1 MILPISSAW
10 SMRITLIILLFGA
23 SFTLTAQQRLQ
34 LLDAGTQEAI
44 TDLHYLY
51 GSQRGVS
58 DAEGNIRI
66 RFQASDTLL
75 ISHVHYGRQMVSPD
89 KLREALQSSVFQ
101 LTARTALELQP
112 VTIVA
117 VKAKNMSEDRL
128 QIAYTDRVQHDA
140 GNFLSQL
147 PGMAGIQKSGSY
159 GYDPVFHGFKY
170 DQLNITLDGVQ
181 TAIAACP
188 NRMDPPTSQISLNQ
202 IEKVEILRGPH
213 GLRYGPSFGAT
224 VNFVSEPIDW
234 YTASPLTARA
244 SAGFESN
251 GNIRRTEAQA
261 GYQGESFHLS
271 GNTAYSAGDDYVN
284 GEGVAVPSSFSR
296 STAGV
301 KAAVRLNST
310 QTLSLSAT
318 RNFARDVDFPALA
331 MDLRSDDSWLLSA
344 QHRVSYARGLV
355 SEWNTAFHLS
365 DVDHVMDN
373 LSRPRQGRMADAV
386 VNAYT
391 QTYGGRSELKLNAQ
405 QFWGYAGIDMRHE
418 TVSGLRERT
427 MLMGPMQGNVMEDN
441 IWQEGFINRYGT
453 FAEIHVPFQKYHWV
467 VAARLDVNE
476 ADAGLADER
485 FASIQSDYAST
496 HINPS
501 FSSGLSREWTESLST
516 GVWLGRGMRSPNL
529 GERFINFLP
538 IGLDPYE
545 LIGNPQLAPE
555 VNNQLDFS
563 LIWNASK
570 TQLEV
575 NIFASYLQDFI
586 TSEIREDLQPRM
598 NMAPG
603 VREFVNLPEA
613 AMYGFDLSWQQV
625 LPLGLQQTFTAA
637 YTYGQ
642 DLSRD
647 MPLPEI
653 PPLDLR
659 YSLARKFAGDKLRTE
674 LSLRHV
680 LAQERIAEYF
690 GETHTPAFTVMDVRA
705 AYQFSP
711 SWEISGGVL
720 NILNAT
726 YWEHLSRFVRSME
739 NPIFAP
745 GRNAFLTLSYRVK

>member
-1 MILPISSAW
+1 MP
-10 SMRITLIILLFGA
+10 ILLMLCLLGM
-23 SFTLTAQQRLQ
+23 SFSLSAQQRLQ
-34 LLDAGTQEAI
+34 LQDADTKEAI
-44 TDLHYLY
+44 NDLHYLY

-58 DAEGNIRI
+58 DANGNIQI
-66 RFQASDTLL
+66 SYHTGDTLL
-75 ISHVHYGRQMVSPD
+75 ISHVLYGRQAISPEQV
-89 KLREALQSSVFQ
+89 RTALQTSVLT
-101 LTARTALELQP
+101 LTARAAIQLQP
-112 VTIVA
+112 VTVMA
-117 VKAKNMSEDRL
+117 VKPRDMSEDRL
-128 QIAYTDRVQHDA
+128 TIAHSDRVQHDA

-170 DQLNITLDGVQ
+170 DQLNVTLDGMQ

-202 IEKVEILRGPH
+202 IEKIEVLRGPH

-234 YTASPLTARA
+234 YANSPLTARA
-244 SAGFESN
+244 SAGYESN
-251 GNIRRTEAQA
+251 GNIRRTEAQT
-261 GYQGESFHLS
+261 GYQGEALHLS
-271 GNTAYSAGDDYVN
+271 ANAAFSAGDDYVN

-296 STAGV
+296 ATVGM
-301 KAAVRLNST
+301 KAAVRLNTT
-310 QTLSLSAT
+310 QTLSVSAT
-318 RNFARDVDFPALA
+318 RNFARDVDFPAQA
-331 MDLRSDDSWLLSA
+331 MDLRADDTWLLSA
-344 QHRVSYARGLV
+344 KHRVRYATGLLT
-355 SEWNTAFHLS
+355 EWNTSFHLS

-373 LSRPRQGRMADAV
+373 FSRPMEGRMADAI

-391 QTYGGRSELKLNAQ
+391 QTYGGRSELKLNGRN
-405 QFWGYAGIDMRHE
+405 FWAFAGVDLRHE
-418 TVSGLRERT
+418 SVSGLRERT
-427 MLMGPMQGNVMEDN
+427 MLMGPMQGRVIEDN
-441 IWQEGFINRYGT
+441 IWQDGFINRYGT
-453 FAEIHVPFQKYHWV
+453 FAELHIPFEKYQWV

-476 ADAGLADER
+476 ADAGRSDER
-485 FASIQSDYAST
+485 FAGIQSDYTST

-501 FSSGLSREWTESLST
+501 FSSGLSRKWNDALSA
-516 GVWLGRGMRSPNL
+516 GVWLGRGVRSPNL

-545 LIGNPQLAPE
+545 LVGDPQLAPE
-555 VNNQLDFS
+555 VNNQVDFS
-563 LIWNASK
+563 LNLSKQK

-575 NIFASYLQDFI
+575 NVFASYLQDFI
-586 TSEIREDLQPRM
+586 TSEIREALQPRM

-603 VREFVNLPEA
+603 VREFINLPEA
-613 AMYGFDLSWQQV
+613 AMYGFDLSWQQA
-625 LPLGLQQTFTAA
+625 LPLGLQQVFTAA

-659 YSLARKFAGDKLRTE
+659 YTLSRKFAGDRLNTE

-680 LAQERIAEYF
+680 LAQERTAAYF
-690 GETHTPAFTVMDVRA
+690 GETRTPSFTVMDIRG

-711 SWEISGGVL
+711 SWEVSAGVL
-720 NILNAT
+720 NVLNAT

-739 NPIFAP
+739 NPIYAP
-745 GRNAFLTLSYRVK
+745 GRNAFMTLSYRMR